1 MESYTKNG
9 LLLILIGLIINMI
22 AIFIF
27 GVYQFFEPV
36 ENIYDFSRFIVLGI
50 IGGIGGVLSFVG
62 GILFLIGKKEF
73 GKKHQQFVIY
83 AIICIVIGLVISIP
97 ISIASTFILRMFAE
111 NGGFSGFSSA
121 VMITP
126 SIISA
131 ITGGLAYI
139 FALYELEDDTG
150 RKILYFAFVISILI
164 SVIIAF
170 SSLSAIEEIIDV
182 ADEITSP
189 EDISMLSSS
198 MLTLTQYSIF
208 AAIISLLWAIAV
220 YIPYKRINDGEL
232 VPKSVD
238 IFEKSSSV
246 PERMCPNCNKGIPTD
261 ANICPYCGKQFENYL

>member
-62 GILFLIGKKEF
+62 GILFLIGRKEF

-83 AIICIVIGLVISIP
+83 AIICIVIGLVISMP

-111 NGGFSGFSSA
+111 NGGFSGFSS
-121 VMITP
+121 VVLITP

-150 RKILYFAFVISILI
+150 RKILYFAFVISIII

-198 MLTLTQYSIF
+198 MSTLTQYSIF

-238 IFEKSSSV
+238 IFEKSSSI